1 MYLRGFSGT
10 GEKISA
16 NKDRFCYNYKEKKI
30 VNGKAFYLFNW
41 SFDKQH
47 GYMSITIRVSDNKL
61 SNSSLID
68 TDIDSPYKFDRPLG
82 LYNDGTLLAVFYA
95 VLRRINIIPTGVY
108 AEW

>member
-1 MYLRGFSGT
+1 MFLSGSAGT
-10 GEKISA
+10 GRKIST
-16 NKDRFCYNYKEKKI
+16 NNEYFCYDYKEKET
-30 VNGKAFYLFNW
+30 VNGMILYRFTW

-47 GYMSITIRVSDNKL
+47 GHMSITIRISDNKL

-82 LYNDGTLLAVFYA
+82 LYNDETLLTVFFA
-95 VLRRINIIPTGVY
+95 VLRSINITPAGVY